1 METDQGLP
9 NEAATR
15 ASLALP
21 DEITSGRLAEFF
33 SAFADPG
40 RVRIVIAL
48 RAAGELCV
56 RDLAAVVGSSESAI
70 SHQLKILRLMRL
82 IAARNDGRLV
92 YYRLDD
98 DHILDILNAG
108 MNHLTEQDQA

>member
-1 METDQGLP
+1 MDGDTVYHSEAVVQARQAVPGEETV
-9 NEAATR
+9 A
-15 ASLALP
+15 
-21 DEITSGRLAEFF
+21 RLAEFF

-98 DHILDILNAG
+98 DHIHDILNAG
-108 MNHLTEQDQA
+108 AKHIGEQDFA